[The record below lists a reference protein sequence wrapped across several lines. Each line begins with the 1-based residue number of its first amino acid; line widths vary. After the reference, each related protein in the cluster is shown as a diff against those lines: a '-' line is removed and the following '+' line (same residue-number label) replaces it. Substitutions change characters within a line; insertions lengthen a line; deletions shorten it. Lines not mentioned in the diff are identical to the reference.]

1 MDYMNVEVTLHDAK
15 LIASSVSDKQA
26 NKIIEG
32 FFKSISPK
40 PKVTNAKTEAPKPVK
55 TKDVVA
61 ESIVTTFE
69 PLPFPLPFKKPTPL
83 PKQPQGDGRPK
94 ALPVV
99 DSNKNMT
106 QQPFAGLSELLEKP
120 PETIG
125 AHTVK
130 WVSEGIKENEKGEK
144 LYRTHYWCV
153 CGYSGKRYVPTY
165 YNSCKCHDCGTH
177 LAIEDAVPGEDLKQD
192 KDGAFFI
199 ARELYESEGE
209 L

>member
-1 MDYMNVEVTLHDAK
+1 MNVEVTLSDATLK
-15 LIASSVSDKQA
+15 AHEVNSKQA

-32 FFKSISPK
+32 FFNSVTGGAKSNIKPVV
-40 PKVTNAKTEAPKPVK
+40 PKVEKTVQEKSV
-55 TKDVVA
+55 
-61 ESIVTTFE
+61 VTTVK
-69 PLPFPLPFKKPTPL
+69 PMPPKNPTPL
-83 PKQPQGDGRPK
+83 PKQTQGDSRPK

-106 QQPFAGLSELLEKP
+106 QQPFAGLNVLLEQP

-130 WVSEGIKENEKGEK
+130 WVGDGIKENEKGEK
-144 LYRTHYWCV
+144 MYRTHYWCV
-153 CGYSGKRYVPTY
+153 CRHSGKRYVPTY
-165 YNSCKCHDCGTH
+165 YKSCKCHECETH
-177 LAIEDAVPGEDLKQD
+177 LAIENAVPGEDLKQD

-209 L
+209 A